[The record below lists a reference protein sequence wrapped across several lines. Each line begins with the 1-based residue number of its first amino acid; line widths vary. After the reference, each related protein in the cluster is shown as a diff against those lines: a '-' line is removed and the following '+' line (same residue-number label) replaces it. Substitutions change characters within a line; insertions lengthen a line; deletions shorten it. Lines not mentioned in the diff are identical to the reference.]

1 MATNF
6 RDKTFFLKMDLF
18 VQNKLSFPGS
28 DIGKHICIMKLSR
41 NQFSEKKTIYKLM
54 GSQVSN
60 KYRLEGIG
68 LLICTFKS
76 GISLANSPDVIFNIS
91 HT

>member
-41 NQFSEKKTIYKLM
+41 NQFSEK
-54 GSQVSN
+54 N
-60 KYRLEGIG
+60 NLEIN
-68 LLICTFKS
+68 
-76 GISLANSPDVIFNIS
+76 GISG
-91 HT
+91 